1 MTTRGMLVELL
12 DLERIEVDI
21 FRGLSPDE
29 NLQPDPVSG

>member
-1 MTTRGMLVELL
+1 MTTRGMRVELL